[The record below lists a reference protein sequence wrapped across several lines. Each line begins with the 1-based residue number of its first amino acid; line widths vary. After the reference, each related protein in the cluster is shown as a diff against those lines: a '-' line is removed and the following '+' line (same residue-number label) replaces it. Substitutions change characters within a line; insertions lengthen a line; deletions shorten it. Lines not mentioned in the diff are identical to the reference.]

1 MEAVGSGL
9 ESLTLVRH
17 GESVVNAA
25 PYTGSDEFITGV
37 SDAEVPLT
45 ERGVAQA
52 IATGRRLATVDPPFD
67 LVLCSPYLRTR
78 ETARHALAY
87 LKAPPPRFDER
98 LRDRETGILFGL
110 TTFGIERRLPE
121 EHRMLQRVGR
131 FYHRPT
137 GGESWPDVALRL
149 RAVLREL
156 QGHVLI
162 FTHDIAIVLTRYIFG
177 ELDVADIQ
185 DQTGAEVGNASIT
198 RWERTDSGMSPSVYN
213 DSKHLPG

>member
-1 MEAVGSGL
+1 MEVVGTGL
-9 ESLTLVRH
+9 RSLTLVRH

-25 PYTGSDEFITGV
+25 PYTGSDEFITGI
-37 SDAEVPLT
+37 SDSEVPLT

-52 IATGRRLATVDPPFD
+52 VAAGPRLAGFEPDFD

-78 ETARHALAY
+78 ETARLALSAVA
-87 LKAPPPRFDER
+87 APPPRYDER

-121 EHRMLQRVGR
+121 EHRQLQRVGR
-131 FYHRPT
+131 FYHRPA

-156 QGHVLI
+156 HGHVLI
-162 FTHDIAIVLTRYIFG
+162 FAHDITIVLTRYIFG
-177 ELDVADIQ
+177 ELDIADLQ
-185 DQTGAEVGNASIT
+185 AQTGAEVGNASIT
-198 RWERTDSGMSPSVYN
+198 RWERDNSEMLSILYN
-213 DSKHLPG
+213 DTSHLS